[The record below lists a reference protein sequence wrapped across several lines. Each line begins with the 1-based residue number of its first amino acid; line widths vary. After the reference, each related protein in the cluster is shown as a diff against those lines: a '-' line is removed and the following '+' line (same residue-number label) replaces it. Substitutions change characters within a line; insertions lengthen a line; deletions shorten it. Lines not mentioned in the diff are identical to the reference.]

1 MPGTI
6 PTVWNTTTSSA
17 AIATMVAVG
26 ALTRATATAVPQA
39 ATATTVSPLT
49 IDQNDP
55 NSAVLFTSD
64 STGPMSLMA

>member
-1 MPGTI
+1 MCI
-6 PTVWNTTTSSA
+6 RDSQLRYRALYLRALARA
-17 AIATMVAVG
+17 AE
-26 ALTRATATAVPQA
+26 TAVPQA